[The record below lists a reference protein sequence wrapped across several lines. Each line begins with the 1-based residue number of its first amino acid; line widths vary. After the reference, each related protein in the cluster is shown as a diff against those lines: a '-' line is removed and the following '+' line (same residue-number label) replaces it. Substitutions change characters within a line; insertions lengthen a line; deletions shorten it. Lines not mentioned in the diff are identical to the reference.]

1 MRRRVLKVPVIFV
14 KYLNV
19 SSLGNY
25 DKKCKMNE
33 EVEEYLR
40 KGVPL
45 LQSYLI
51 LVVDAWSI
59 TILNSAVLFCTG
71 FVLALLQAPIY

>member
-59 TILNSAVLFCTG
+59 TISAVLFCTG
-71 FVLALLQAPIY
+71 FVLALLEAAIY